1 MLVFPWRSN
10 DYCSLFCVYHCHA
23 VTTQWH
29 LSTFPS
35 PCFIRNINL
44 LLTTSLFC
52 KRNTETNSLNNNYGT
67 NRRLSAVLEH
77 QKWCRF
83 FKAGTKAQRLQFCHF
98 SSLCST
104 LKIKALFVV
113 GMSHSPG
120 GVPVSFWADNMLL
133 FPSHSSDSFEL
144 QAEKLQWGS
153 WTHIYSV
160 HRAVLHLHAAF
171 SYKASKIYTQ
181 KYYESPEIVC
191 LPLLLLQADKQ
202 FLILPAEEQ
211 VQNDALDLWILQ
223 ELAVW
228 SPEINKTNS
237 QKSRSDQRVTSNSI
251 QEVSGFL
258 SCFFT

>member
-1 MLVFPWRSN
+1 MLVFSWRSN

-67 NRRLSAVLEH
+67 NHSLSVVLEH

-144 QAEKLQWGS
+144 QQKNFSEEVGHTFTVFTELCCIFTLPFLTRPLRFILRIIMNHQKL
-153 WTHIYSV
+153 YV
-160 HRAVLHLHAAF
+160 YLCF
-171 SYKASKIYTQ
+171 YCK
-181 KYYESPEIVC
+181 
-191 LPLLLLQADKQ
+191 
-202 FLILPAEEQ
+202 LI
-211 VQNDALDLWILQ
+211 
-223 ELAVW
+223 
-228 SPEINKTNS
+228 
-237 QKSRSDQRVTSNSI
+237 SN
-251 QEVSGFL
+251 F
-258 SCFFT
+258 